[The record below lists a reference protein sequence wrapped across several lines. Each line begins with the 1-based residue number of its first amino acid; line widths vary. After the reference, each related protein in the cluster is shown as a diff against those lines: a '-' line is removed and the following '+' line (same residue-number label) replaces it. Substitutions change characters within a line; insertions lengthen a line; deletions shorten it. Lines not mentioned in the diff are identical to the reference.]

1 MQRCS
6 KPTQREGAWA
16 KMTCM
21 HTHKP
26 MHTLK
31 NIHIHEQKKTTTI
44 SMYWPEF
51 PLNNGI
57 ILFFSLYSCVFSTM
71 NV

>member
-16 KMTCM
+16 KMTRM

-26 MHTLK
+26 MHTPK
-31 NIHIHEQKKTTTI
+31 NTHTRAEET
-44 SMYWPEF
+44 
-51 PLNNGI
+51 NNINILARVPFEKWDYSIIFI
-57 ILFFSLYSCVFSTM
+57 ILLYGTAM

>member
-16 KMTCM
+16 KMTRM

-26 MHTLK
+26 MHTPK
-31 NIHIHEQKKTTTI
+31 NTHTHEQKKPTI
-44 SMYWPEF
+44 STYWPEF
-51 PLNNGI
+51 PLKNGI
-57 ILFFSLYSCVFSTM
+57 ILLFSLYSCIFSTM